1 MFDLLDW
8 RLYGRVGTII
18 AVLKICLVMT
28 LGDFFWLSYSQ
39 TLSSLEWQADCIFGT
54 ILKECVRMKKS
65 IQANACSFR

>member
-28 LGDFFWLSYSQ
+28 LGDFFGYPTARHYPLWSGKQ
-39 TLSSLEWQADCIFGT
+39 TGFSVQF
-54 ILKECVRMKKS
+54 
-65 IQANACSFR
+65 